1 MALVYCS
8 NCGRQISDQAPV
20 CLNCRAPNL
29 AHQAQGRE
37 VAGPAHQA
45 TPAQPQAPRPEAA
58 RQDLEAQPP
67 QPEAEARQG
76 TATRA
81 AGWPGFWD
89 ALGLA
94 CMFWLILGVVGVLLC
109 LTGIGALLGIPLIIA
124 GHLALVIMPFAG
136 KSARVGAC
144 PYCGHQ
150 VTMATTSSGVT
161 CRACRRRVVM
171 HHHRFFRV

>member
-20 CLNCRAPNL
+20 CLNCQAPNL

-37 VAGPAHQA
+37 VH
-45 TPAQPQAPRPEAA
+45 AQIPPPPRPETEA
-58 RQDLEAQPP
+58 RQAMEDRPP
-67 QPEAEARQG
+67 QPEAEVRQS

-89 ALGLA
+89 ALGWA
-94 CMFWLILGVVGVLLC
+94 CMFWLILGVVGALLC
-109 LTGIGALLGIPLIIA
+109 LTGIGALLGIPLIFA
-124 GHLALVIMPFAG
+124 GHLALLIMPFAG

-150 VTMATTSSGVT
+150 VTMSTTSSGVT
-161 CRACRRRVVM
+161 CRACRRRIVM